1 MNQQTATV
9 LWNHPIGPNYFRL
22 GLGCPRSGYAD
33 AVPGQFVMV
42 RGNPSVIPLLRR
54 PFSIAG
60 LIGPGPRPEGIELLY
75 RVIGQGTR
83 HLSGLTPG
91 QSVDLIGPLG
101 RGFKWTA
108 KAKTF
113 YLAAG
118 GIGVAPLLFL
128 AHHLLRK
135 GVEPGNCR
143 LFLGGRTQADLL
155 CREDFASLGVAV
167 TATTDDGSEGLQCL
181 ITDPL
186 EEAIQAKAPDLVCA
200 CGPHGM
206 LQCVAGIV
214 IRHQVACQL
223 SLETMMAC
231 GLGACLG
238 CAVPAA
244 DPQEK
249 YRHVCIE
256 GPVFEVNQVAL
267 NNS

>member
-9 LWNHPIGPNYFRL
+9 LWNHNVGPNYYRM
-22 GLGCPRSGYAD
+22 GLGCPHAVYD
-33 AVPGQFVMV
+33 QAVPGQFVMV
-42 RGNPSVIPLLRR
+42 RTTFSKTPLLRR

-60 LIGPGPRPEGIELLY
+60 LIGPADRPEGIELLY
-75 RVIGQGTR
+75 RVVGQGTH
-83 HLSGLTPG
+83 HLAGLSPG
-91 QSVDLIGPLG
+91 QSIDVIGPLG
-101 RGFKWTA
+101 RGFKVA
-108 KAKTF
+108 EGMKTI

-118 GIGVAPLLFL
+118 GIGVAPIRFL
-128 AHHLLRK
+128 AHGLVAR
-135 GVEPGNCR
+135 GVDTVDCR

-155 CREDFASLGVAV
+155 CKEEFTARGMAV
-167 TATTDDGSEGLQCL
+167 TTTTDDGSEGMQCL

-206 LQCVAGIV
+206 LQCVAGIAGRCGV
-214 IRHQVACQL
+214 PCQV
-223 SLETMMAC
+223 SMETMMAC

-244 DPQEK
+244 DTLDK

-256 GPVFEVNQVAL
+256 GPVFDVKQVVL
-267 NNS
+267 